1 MTALSRRHGIAIVVV
16 LCALVFFVPLL
27 FGVTIVAGD
36 NLNQNIPLRHLAA
49 SVLFSGHLPLWNSY
63 SWSGTPLLASFNEG
77 ILSPLSWIFGL
88 LPANVSFLID
98 MWITFSVAGVA
109 FLLLACELG
118 ASPFASLLGALAFL
132 FTGEFT
138 SQWTH
143 MDMVQGIAFVVL
155 AAYFGLKMFRAPTT
169 RAAIGYT
176 LGMGLSFAFVITAG
190 APEAMLDGTFL
201 LAAFLGVLLF
211 DSDNLPRSVGLLLVA
226 AAIALLL
233 SGAQWI
239 PGLAFQ
245 AQSTRANLGVKYFE
259 AGPWG
264 PYFLPTFFMP
274 FSMGNFNNFDV
285 PNYFGTY
292 NLGEISAFVPTIA
305 LFGGISAIISGR
317 FSSFLPKAR
326 WSILAMFVVGL
337 VLALGYYLPPLEAI
351 EAHIPL
357 YHLQRLPSRNMFTVD
372 LAICLAFASSW
383 DPLTRRR
390 RMNAETRPVRHLVA
404 PIIAAAIC
412 VAYVA
417 ALVITPS
424 TVFRLFKAGTN
435 PQGISYIALTVMAAI
450 EGLLVVGTAYAYLAH
465 LVRPSRKLVLGMMA
479 IFAIQLLDF
488 GGQTLYLQT
497 VGYGPYNDPSTF
509 ATFTGAIHPGERVA
523 FFDPRL
529 RYYDAMLSAGLPE
542 LNLLAG
548 VSSVQGYASLALGG
562 YTGLTNS
569 KPQLSFNP
577 YLINGYAHH
586 RLNLDVVYSGPDYFL
601 TRVGPSGS
609 ATPLPTGRYH
619 GALPKPVTTSAGKMI
634 TRSIYL
640 GGTESV
646 SYVTL
651 KVPTTVP
658 LSCVHS
664 VSVTGAGAAV
674 PLLARSIDAT
684 THTVIFQ
691 ATSSVPQGTELHVT
705 SCGSIP
711 TVNGA
716 PALPID
722 VATPSTLYALNGYL
736 AYVITPT
743 LWSYSTIS
751 YHISIFT
758 ARHLITSPVEV
769 PAGVGVSSVHSGP
782 NGTLALTVRA
792 THRFTLL
799 RHEAYAN
806 DWFALVTIHGRT
818 TRLPVSE
825 NRALQAV
832 SLPSGSYR
840 VTFAYQPSS
849 VLKGLIASML
859 GVLLTAVGL
868 WYVIAGRRPRNSASW
883 ISPTRRSV
891 RRPARIR
898 L

>member
-1 MTALSRRHGIAIVVV
+1 MTAFSRRHGIAIVVV
-16 LCALVFFVPLL
+16 LSGLVFFVPLL

-49 SVLFSGHLPLWNSY
+49 SVLFSGHLPLWNPY

-77 ILSPLSWIFGL
+77 ILSPLSWIFGVV
-88 LPANVSFLID
+88 PANVSFLID
-98 MWITFSVAGVA
+98 MWLTFSVAGIA

-118 ASPFASLLGALAFL
+118 ASPFASFLGTLAFL

-155 AAYFGLKMFRAPTT
+155 AAYFGLKMFRAPNTKS
-169 RAAIGYT
+169 AIGYT
-176 LGMGLSFAFVITAG
+176 LGMGVSFAFVIAAG

-201 LAAFLGVLLF
+201 LAAFLGVMLF
-211 DSDNLPRSVGLLLVA
+211 DSDEMPRSIGLLLVA
-226 AAIALLL
+226 AVIALLL

-245 AQSTRANLGVKYFE
+245 SQSTRANLGLKYFE

-274 FSMGNFNNFDV
+274 FSMGNFNNFDL
-285 PNYFGTY
+285 PSYFGSY

-305 LFGGISAIISGR
+305 LFGGVSAIVSGR

-326 WSILAMFVVGL
+326 WAILAMFVVGL
-337 VLALGYYLPPLEAI
+337 ILALGSYLAPLEAI

-372 LAICLAFASSW
+372 LAICLAFASSL
-383 DPLTRRR
+383 DPLVRRR
-390 RMNAETRPVRHLVA
+390 RMDGESRPIRHLIA
-404 PIIAAAIC
+404 PLIAAVIC
-412 VAYVA
+412 IAYDAALIISPSSVFQLFKASSNPQGTAYVA
-417 ALVITPS
+417 
-424 TVFRLFKAGTN
+424 
-435 PQGISYIALTVMAAI
+435 LTIMAVI
-450 EGLLVVGTAYAYLAH
+450 EGLFVLITAYAYITH
-465 LVRPSRKLVLGMMA
+465 LTRPSRKLVYGLMA
-479 IFAIQLLDF
+479 IFTLQLLDF
-488 GGQTLYLQT
+488 GGQTLYSQT
-497 VGYGPYNDPSTF
+497 VGYGPYNDPSVF
-509 ATFTGAIHPGERVA
+509 AAFTTQIRPGERVA

-548 VSSVQGYASLALGG
+548 VASIQGYASLGLGA
-562 YTGLTNS
+562 YTGLTDS

-586 RLNLDVVYSGPDYFL
+586 RLDLDVVYSGPAYFL
-601 TRVGPSGS
+601 TRVGPTGK
-609 ATPLPTGRYH
+609 AVPLPVNRYQ
-619 GALPKPVTTSAGKMI
+619 GSLPSPRTAPAGQI
-634 TRSIYL
+634 VTRSIYL
-640 GGTESV
+640 GGEVSV

-651 KVPTTVP
+651 EVPSNVP

-664 VSVTGAGAAV
+664 VSVTGVQGTA
-674 PLLARSIDAT
+674 PLLARTIDQG

-691 ATSSVPQGTELHVT
+691 ATGTVPQGVALRIT

-716 PALPID
+716 PAIPID

-736 AYVITPT
+736 AHVITPT
-743 LWSYSTIS
+743 LWSYSTIR

-758 ARHLITSPVEV
+758 ARQLITSPVQV
-769 PAGVGVSSVHSGP
+769 PTGTKVGAFHTSA
-782 NGTLALTVRA
+782 NGTLSFDVRA
-792 THRFTLL
+792 PHRFTLL
-799 RHEAYAN
+799 RNEAYAK
-806 DWFALVTIHGRT
+806 DWFALVTIHGH
-818 TRLPVSE
+818 TRRIRVGQD
-825 NRALQAV
+825 RALQAV
-832 SLPSGSYR
+832 SLPSGDYH
-840 VTFAYQPSS
+840 VTFVYQPTS
-849 VLKGLIASML
+849 VAKGLIASGL
-859 GVLLTAVGL
+859 GVILTAIGL
-868 WYVIAGRRPRNSASW
+868 WYVFADASRDSSSW